1 MSGQPPRSRK
11 PMLVTVACVLL
22 GVVVAVI
29 AGTLMAI
36 LGSKLACLGGGGGT
50 IGFLEQ
56 PTRAVVKEIPPKR
69 LRLYQ
74 QAGLRFD
81 VDWTVLAS
89 IGYQECGTGLCAHV
103 YPSGCGG
110 PMQIAI
116 ERESACSPGSGPT
129 IFERYG
135 VDADGHGAN
144 PFDLADAIF
153 TAARLLRVVMGAP
166 PAGGSYAAYRQ
177 AACNYYG
184 ACADSIVDYADEVM
198 ERAVEYGFHGEG
210 TPAPSNPAATKPA
223 SYGAAQGSS
232 CGSSATGGASGS
244 EIVRIAQ
251 SQLGQMENP
260 LGSNCT
266 KYGPCVEWCSLFVA
280 WVWEK
285 AGVPLHGGTAP
296 YMWSGSIYEWAQ
308 AHEGGGLPGKRAP
321 GENPFLEPQPNG
333 ARVLPPSA
341 TPAPGDAVVFG
352 YVKRGSGGEVERI
365 LRSDHVGIV
374 ERVFPDGE
382 ITTIDGNYGDR
393 VARVGP
399 FLPAEALAKG
409 EPAPIFGY
417 AQPSSGEAGAGEG
430 A

>member
-1 MSGQPPRSRK
+1 MNQHARRARTPV
-11 PMLVTVACVLL
+11 LVTIGCVLVA
-22 GVVVAVI
+22 VVVAVI

-36 LGSKLACLGGGGGT
+36 LGANLACLGGDGGATGL
-50 IGFLEQ
+50 LEQ
-56 PTRAVVKEIPPKR
+56 PTRAAVREIPPKR

-74 QAGLRFD
+74 QAGRRFD

-89 IGYQECGTGLCAHV
+89 IGTQECGTGLCAHV

-116 ERESACSPGSGPT
+116 ERESACSPGAGPT
-129 IFERYG
+129 IWERYG
-135 VDADGHGAN
+135 VDASGDGEAD
-144 PFDLADAIF
+144 PFSLADAIF

-166 PAGGSYAAYRQ
+166 PIGGTYAAYRQ

-198 ERAVEYGFHGEG
+198 ERAVEYGFHGKG
-210 TPAPSNPAATKPA
+210 APAPSNPAATKPA

-232 CGSSATGGASGS
+232 CGASITGGASGS

-251 SQLGQMENP
+251 SQLGQTEIP

-296 YMWSGSIYEWAQ
+296 YAYSGSIYEWAQ
-308 AHEGGGLPGKRAP
+308 AHEGGGLPGKRSP
-321 GENPFLEPQPNG
+321 GGNPFLETAADG
-333 ARVLPPSA
+333 AQTLPPGA
-341 TPAPGDAVVFG
+341 TPAPGDAVLF
-352 YVKRGSGGEVERI
+352 GSGPGFGE
-365 LRSDHVGIV
+365 SDHVGIV

-399 FLPAEALAKG
+399 FLPAEAVAKG
-409 EPAPIFGY
+409 EPAPIYGY
-417 AQPSSGEAGAGEG
+417 AQPPSGKAGVGEG
-430 A
+430 G